1 MVPFATAS
9 AVNLPRAVPA
19 PPTAAPAISPSP
31 SATSANFVAITSY
44 PPAAANQSL
53 ACMVI
58 PEAALAIATTC
69 APPGISAATILTPGL
84 VINSSHLLSFGGLA
98 IHIIVYSPTPPL
110 PSLVSINL
118 PFFLR

>member
-1 MVPFATAS
+1 MVPFATAA
-9 AVNLPRAVPA
+9 AVNLPKAVFA
-19 PPTAAPAISPSP
+19 PPRAEPAISPSP
-31 SATSANFVAITSY
+31 SAMSANLVATTSY

-58 PEAALAIATTC
+58 PVAALARATTC
-69 APPGISAATILTPGL
+69 APPGISAATMLTTGL
-84 VINSSHLLSFGGLA
+84 VINSSHRLFSGGLA

-118 PFFLR
+118 PLFFR